1 MTSIYRY
8 QPVIT
13 EGPNGTDFRPRAE
26 SPERT
31 LTELAVLD
39 GWRYIAVPD
48 GAVVVVPD
56 EIETWEQVIL
66 TDEVRDTLKDISS
79 HARLARDQFIDRVRD
94 RYSLDDELYFAR
106 ISTGKLMGT
115 YEFKSGEVEE
125 LALYQQHVENARL
138 DLHVRYEELG
148 LAA

>member
-8 QPVIT
+8 QPIIT

-26 SPERT
+26 SPEHT

-56 EIETWEQVIL
+56 EIETWEQIIL
-66 TDEVRDTLKDISS
+66 TPELRETMKTESP
-79 HARLARDQFIDRVRD
+79 HAHLAQSQFIEAVRA
-94 RYSLDDELYFAR
+94 RFTLDDELYFAR
-106 ISTGKLMGT
+106 IATGALMGSYT
-115 YEFKSGEVEE
+115 FEPGEAE
-125 LALYQQHVENARL
+125 LLAEYQQHVEFCRAVL
-138 DLHVRYEELG
+138 KTRYVELG
-148 LAA
+148 L

>member
-26 SPERT
+26 SPEHT
-31 LTELAVLD
+31 LIELAVVD

-48 GAVVVVPD
+48 GATVIVPE

-66 TDEVRDTLKDISS
+66 TPELRETLKAVSP
-79 HARLARDQFIDRVRD
+79 HTRLALAQFIEAVRA
-94 RYSLDDELYFAR
+94 RFSLDDELYFAR
-106 ISTGKLMGT
+106 IATGALMGSYT
-115 YEFKSGEVEE
+115 FEPGEAE
-125 LALYQQHVENARL
+125 LLADYQRHVEACRAVL
-138 DLHVRYEELG
+138 KSRYTELG
-148 LAA
+148 L

>member
-26 SPERT
+26 SPEHT

-48 GAVVVVPD
+48 GAVVVVPE

-66 TDEVRDTLKDISS
+66 TPELREMMKAVSPHTN
-79 HARLARDQFIDRVRD
+79 LALSQFIEAVRA
-94 RYSLDDELYFAR
+94 RFTLDDELYFAR
-106 ISTGKLMGT
+106 IATGALMGSYT
-115 YEFKSGEVEE
+115 FEPGEAE
-125 LALYQQHVENARL
+125 LLADYQQHVEACRVVL
-138 DLHVRYEELG
+138 KSRYAELG
-148 LAA
+148 L

>member
-26 SPERT
+26 SPEHT

-48 GAVVVVPD
+48 GAVVVAPE
-56 EIETWEQVIL
+56 EIETWEPVFL
-66 TDEVRDTLKDISS
+66 TSELRETLKATSP
-79 HARLARDQFIDRVRD
+79 HTRLALAQFIESVRA
-94 RYSLDDELYFAR
+94 RFSLDDELYFAR
-106 ISTGKLMGT
+106 IATGALIGSYT
-115 YEFKSGEVEE
+115 FEPGEAE
-125 LALYQQHVENARL
+125 LLADYQQHVEACRAVL
-138 DLHVRYEELG
+138 KSRYTELG
-148 LAA
+148 L